1 MCDLELLPCSPLPEM
16 RWKKSNTTHFP
27 HERVDYEHYG
37 KTLVIHYV
45 DFEDE
50 GNYECEASNGV
61 GVAKS
66 YSMNV
71 EVQGMF
77 IGCKVYLKNF
87 QNAKLISG
95 LIRS

>member
-1 MCDLELLPCSPLPEM
+1 MGLYCVFKLEFLSYSPLPEM
-16 RWKKSNTTHFP
+16 RWKKSNSSDFP

-37 KTLVIHYV
+37 KTLVIRYV

-77 IGCKVYLKNF
+77 M
-87 QNAKLISG
+87 G
-95 LIRS
+95 LWCIL

>member
-1 MCDLELLPCSPLPEM
+1 M
-16 RWKKSNTTHFP
+16 RWRKSNSTHFP
-27 HERVDYEHYG
+27 HERVDYENYG

-71 EVQGMF
+71 EVQGTVF
-77 IGCKVYLKNF
+77 SDVDI
-87 QNAKLISG
+87 AITWIKLNVK
-95 LIRS
+95 